1 MLIIVATIAVVLTL
15 LVAIYVIRMHF
26 KSDGRLVIDES
37 QDLWSIVITAPIET
51 IKRKKHITLD
61 VKKIR

>member
-1 MLIIVATIAVVLTL
+1 MFVIVATIAVVLTL
-15 LVAIYVIRMHF
+15 LVAIYVIRTHF
-26 KSDGRLVIDES
+26 KSDGHLVIDES
-37 QDLWSIVITAPIET
+37 QDLWSVAITAPTET